1 LIQAIGALTLG
12 LVLAGPAAAAE
23 PWLDRA
29 PDTIRVATFNAGLV
43 RKGAGMLVHEM
54 TRGSAQI
61 EAVAEIILH
70 VRPDILLLN
79 KFDRDPAHRALTGF
93 TERLR
98 AGVAGVEG
106 LDYPFLYQGPVNTGL
121 PSGHDLD
128 GDGYRRGPRDAFGYG
143 RFPGQYGMALL
154 SRYPIDY
161 DRLRSFQRFRWAQM
175 PDAERPL
182 NPDGKPYHPNRIW
195 RGLRLSSVSHW
206 DVPVILT
213 NDAVLHVLASHPTP
227 PVFDGPEDFNGRR
240 NGDEIRLTLGLI
252 DGAPWLRDDHGQGG
266 GLGPRDL
273 FVVAGDLNADPF
285 DGEARRGAIGG
296 LLSHPRVQDPRPAS
310 TGGAKA
316 ALLGGANAGQSGP
329 PGQDTADWRDEPGP
343 GNMRVDYV
351 LPSTGLT
358 ITGSGIFWPQANS
371 PLARLIA
378 KDPTGG
384 RRPASS
390 DHRLVWVDVMP
401 ER

>member
-121 PSGHDLD
+121 PS
-128 GDGYRRGPRDAFGYG
+128 
-143 RFPGQYGMALL
+143 
-154 SRYPIDY
+154 
-161 DRLRSFQRFRWAQM
+161 
-175 PDAERPL
+175 
-182 NPDGKPYHPNRIW
+182 
-195 RGLRLSSVSHW
+195 VSH
-206 DVPVILT
+206 
-213 NDAVLHVLASHPTP
+213 
-227 PVFDGPEDFNGRR
+227 
-240 NGDEIRLTLGLI
+240 RL
-252 DGAPWLRDDHGQGG
+252 
-266 GLGPRDL
+266 
-273 FVVAGDLNADPF
+273 
-285 DGEARRGAIGG
+285 
-296 LLSHPRVQDPRPAS
+296 
-310 TGGAKA
+310 
-316 ALLGGANAGQSGP
+316 
-329 PGQDTADWRDEPGP
+329 
-343 GNMRVDYV
+343 
-351 LPSTGLT
+351 
-358 ITGSGIFWPQANS
+358 
-371 PLARLIA
+371 
-378 KDPTGG
+378 
-384 RRPASS
+384 
-390 DHRLVWVDVMP
+390 
-401 ER
+401 